1 MDADSFR
8 DAVAAAK
15 QTELD
20 RLGSSKRLVAVTGAD
35 LSTGTV
41 LERAA
46 ASEAAAAEAFD
57 ALAAASS
64 DPAAVEAF
72 ESFAATERE
81 HFERVTEEL
90 EDGGNDDGDDAGV
103 SAEPGA
109 VHDALRDRDDDA
121 SRAGAVVGRGLV
133 ADRTLAQFVGFF
145 VNDADE
151 ARASLFRDLRSDT
164 GDDTDEAVEL
174 VASLCDSESDWER
187 ARTAAE
193 AAVDAAYEEYV
204 AALNE
209 MGVDAKSVC

>member
-8 DAVAAAK
+8 DAVETAK

-35 LSTGTV
+35 LSPETV

-46 ASEAAAAEAFD
+46 ASEAAAADVFTELAEASEGD
-57 ALAAASS
+57 AAETF
-64 DPAAVEAF
+64 EAL
-72 ESFAATERE
+72 AATERDHYE
-81 HFERVTEEL
+81 TVTADL
-90 EDGGNDDGDDAGV
+90 GVDV
-103 SAEPGA
+103 SAEAGA
-109 VHDALRDRDDDA
+109 VHDFLREQNDA
-121 SRAGAVVGRGLV
+121 ISRAGATVGRGLV

-151 ARASLFRDLRSDT
+151 SLADRFRDLRGDT
-164 GDDTDEAVEL
+164 RRDTDRALEL
-174 VASLCDSESDWER
+174 LEDACESDDDWER
-187 ARTAAE
+187 AEAAATAA
-193 AAVDAAYEEYV
+193 VQSVYDEYV

>member
-8 DAVAAAK
+8 DAVVTAT

-35 LSTGTV
+35 LSPETV

-46 ASEAAAAEAFD
+46 ASEAAAAETFW
-57 ALAAASS
+57 ALADASEGDAA
-64 DPAAVEAF
+64 ETF
-72 ESFAATERE
+72 ETLAETECD
-81 HFERVTEEL
+81 HYDRVVDDL
-90 EDGGNDDGDDAGV
+90 GEDVDAD
-103 SAEPGA
+103 AGA
-109 VHDALRDRDDDA
+109 VHEFLREQGDAV
-121 SRAGAVVGRGLV
+121 SRAGATVGRGLV

-151 ARASLFRDLRSDT
+151 ARADLFRDLRRDT
-164 GDDTDEAVEL
+164 EDDTDEAVAL
-174 VASLCDSESDWER
+174 LASLCETEADWER
-187 ARTAAE
+187 AEAAAT
-193 AAVDAAYEEYV
+193 AAVDAVYEEYV

>member
-8 DAVAAAK
+8 DAVEART

-35 LSTGTV
+35 LSTETV

-46 ASEAAAAEAFD
+46 ASEAAAAETFD
-57 ALAAASS
+57 VLAAASD
-64 DPAAVEAF
+64 DPAAVETF

-81 HFERVTEEL
+81 HYERVTADL
-90 EDGGNDDGDDAGV
+90 DDGDVA
-103 SAEPGA
+103 AEPGA
-109 VHDALRDRDDDA
+109 VHDVLREQTDDVT
-121 SRAGAVVGRGLV
+121 RAGTVVGRGLV

-151 ARASLFRDLRSDT
+151 TLADRFRDLRRDT
-164 GDDTDEAVEL
+164 DDDTDEAVAL
-174 VASLCDSESDWER
+174 LASVCEGDDDWGR
-187 ARTAAE
+187 AAEAAE

-209 MGVDAKSVC
+209 LGVDAKSVC

>member
-8 DAVAAAK
+8 DAVETRT

-35 LSTGTV
+35 LSTETV

-46 ASEAAAAEAFD
+46 ASEAAAAETFD
-57 ALAAASS
+57 ALAAASD

-81 HFERVTEEL
+81 HYERVTNEL
-90 EDGGNDDGDDAGV
+90 GDGDV
-103 SAEPGA
+103 PAEPGA
-109 VHDALRDRDDDA
+109 VHDVLREQA
-121 SRAGAVVGRGLV
+121 EAVSRAGAVVGRGLV

-151 ARASLFRDLRSDT
+151 TLADCFRDLRRDT
-164 GDDTDEAVEL
+164 DADTDEAVAL
-174 VASLCDSESDWER
+174 LASVCEGDDDWER
-187 ARTAAE
+187 AAAAAE

-204 AALNE
+204 DALNE
-209 MGVDAKSVC
+209 LGVDAKSVC

>member
-8 DAVAAAK
+8 GAVAAAK

-46 ASEAAAAEAFD
+46 ASEAAAADAFAALADASEGDAAETFD
-57 ALAAASS
+57 ALAA
-64 DPAAVEAF
+64 
-72 ESFAATERE
+72 TERD
-81 HFERVTEEL
+81 HYDRVAEEL
-90 EDGGNDDGDDAGV
+90 GEGV
-103 SAEPGA
+103 SAEAGA
-109 VHDALRDRDDDA
+109 IHDCLREHDDA
-121 SRAGAVVGRGLV
+121 ISRAGATVGRGLV

-164 GDDTDEAVEL
+164 DRDTDEAVEL
-174 VASLCDSESDWER
+174 VASLCESASDWER
-187 ARTAAE
+187 ARAAAE
-193 AAVDAAYEEYV
+193 AAVDAAYDEYV

>member
-8 DAVAAAK
+8 DAVEAAK

-35 LSTGTV
+35 LSPETV

-46 ASEAAAAEAFD
+46 ASEAAAAEAFW
-57 ALAAASS
+57 ALADASES
-64 DPAAVEAF
+64 EAAVAF
-72 ESFAATERE
+72 ETFAETECD
-81 HFERVTEEL
+81 HYDRVVDDL
-90 EDGGNDDGDDAGV
+90 GEDVDAE
-103 SAEPGA
+103 AGA
-109 VHDALRDRDDDA
+109 VHDFLREQDDA
-121 SRAGAVVGRGLV
+121 VARAGATVGRGLV

-151 ARASLFRDLRSDT
+151 ARADLFRDLRRDT
-164 GDDTDEAVEL
+164 DDDTDEAVAL
-174 VASLCDSESDWER
+174 LASLCESEADWER
-187 ARTAAE
+187 AEAAAT
-193 AAVDAAYEEYV
+193 AAVDAVYEEYV